1 MKIGE
6 KISELRKKNNLTQEE
21 LAEKLSVTRQTIS
34 KWELGETSPSLD
46 DAATL
51 ASIFQVSLDT
61 LVGKD
66 NVLEEKM
73 SNVERLAGIIIKI
86 LKVIG
91 VLIIIYFVFL
101 VVAVLAFNFL
111 RSENVVEVSS
121 SITCQMND
129 KTETYQVMSKD
140 DEIIVS
146 KNAYDII
153 DVSSFQDSDEVLDAI
168 INYYEANSGSC
179 N

>member
-1 MKIGE
+1 
-6 KISELRKKNNLTQEE
+6 
-21 LAEKLSVTRQTIS
+21 
-34 KWELGETSPSLD
+34 
-46 DAATL
+46 
-51 ASIFQVSLDT
+51 
-61 LVGKD
+61 
-66 NVLEEKM
+66 M

-91 VLIIIYFVFL
+91 LLIIIYFIFL

-129 KTETYQVMSKD
+129 KSETYQVMSKD

-153 DVSSFQDSDEVLDAI
+153 DVSYCCLKYIMI
-168 INYYEANSGSC
+168 IENL
-179 N
+179 